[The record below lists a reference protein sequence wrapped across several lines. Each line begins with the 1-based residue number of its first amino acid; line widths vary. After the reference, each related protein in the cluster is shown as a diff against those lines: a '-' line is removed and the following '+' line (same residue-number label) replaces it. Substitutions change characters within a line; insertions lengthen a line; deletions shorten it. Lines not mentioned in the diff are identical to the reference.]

1 MRLLKPH
8 ELVKA
13 IADLQSRVA
22 VLEAGAASP
31 AASTADEDLCARVS
45 AIEEALDAFDES
57 CTPEAEKPKAK
68 KPKAEKAKK
77 PKAKA

>member
-22 VLEAGAASP
+22 VLEAAKAKP
-31 AASTADEDLCARVS
+31 AVDEALGVRVK
-45 AIEEALDAFDES
+45 AIEEALAAS
-57 CTPEAEKPKAK
+57 AEAEKPKGDE
-68 KPKAEKAKK
+68 KPKGKA
-77 PKAKA
+77 AKT

>member
-22 VLEAGAASP
+22 VLEAAKAKP
-31 AASTADEDLCARVS
+31 AVDEALGVRVK
-45 AIEEALDAFDES
+45 AIEEALAAS
-57 CTPEAEKPKAK
+57 AEAEKPKGDE
-68 KPKAEKAKK
+68 KPKGKTAKT
-77 PKAKA
+77 